1 MATLTV
7 AESVDRMFAMAD
19 KRLKTEW
26 GNGFTFLGARIVRAL
41 YAEELLRILAMQ
53 DNSDVSDNKVRV
65 LLQEAYAQNLEG
77 L

>member
-7 AESVDRMFAMAD
+7 TQSVERMFTMAD
-19 KRLKTEW
+19 KRLVSEW
-26 GNGFTFLGARIVRAL
+26 GPGLHLMGTRIQRAL

-53 DNSDVSDNKVRV
+53 DEEVSDSKVRQ
-65 LLQEAYAQNLEG
+65 LLLEAYASNLD

>member
-7 AESVDRMFAMAD
+7 AQSVERMFAMAD
-19 KRLKTEW
+19 KRLRNEW
-26 GNGFTFLGARIVRAL
+26 GNGFDYLGTRIQRAL
-41 YAEELLRILAMQ
+41 FAEELLRILAMQ

-65 LLQEAYAQNLEG
+65 LMQESYASNLDG

>member
-7 AESVDRMFAMAD
+7 AESVERMFAMAD

-26 GNGFTFLGARIVRAL
+26 GAGLDYLGTRIQRAL

-65 LLQEAYAQNLEG
+65 LLEEAYAQNLEA
-77 L
+77 